1 MARIKPQ
8 ALLQQSK
15 KKKVPSRIS
24 PTTII
29 LFSLIVFMVVFFIFS
44 TYRHFSN
51 SVVLFKGMFGY
62 KNRRET
68 NGGMVE
74 GGEGK
79 GGNGVWRSVN
89 SVKDVS
95 LGRKDPKDRGNPVV
109 PNYATLHTSKGLIVV
124 ELYKDSS
131 PEVVDKFIE
140 FCQKGQFKGMQFH
153 RVIKHYVI
161 QAGEVNSIGAAEEW
175 TLRGKHYNQLDT
187 SVKHEAFMVGTSK
200 AKDNNGFQLYITTAP
215 IPDLNEK
222 INVFGRVFKGEDV
235 VQEIEEV
242 DTDDH
247 YVPKSAIGIMDVT
260 LDHKA

>member
-15 KKKVPSRIS
+15 KKKVPSKIS
-24 PTTII
+24 ATTII

-51 SVVLFKGMFGY
+51 
-62 KNRRET
+62 
-68 NGGMVE
+68 
-74 GGEGK
+74 
-79 GGNGVWRSVN
+79 RSVN

-175 TLRGKHYNQLDT
+175 ALRGKHYNKLDT

-200 AKDNNGFQLYITTAP
+200 TKKDDKGFQLYITTAP

-222 INVFGRVFKGEDV
+222 INVFGRVVKGEDV

-247 YVPKSAIGIMDVT
+247 FVPKSAIGIMDVT